1 MPSVVAFPAIIPSA
15 SEMGIIT
22 NSKQFISPLTGYT
35 QTASRKGGR
44 WFLRMTFNNLQ
55 GSQRSALR
63 GYLAFMEGQV
73 NRISVG
79 DHSYTGAL
87 GALGGTPRIKGA
99 GQTGTSLITDGWPA
113 STTVLKAGDLL
124 SYSNGTYSE
133 LKQVTSDATTNGA
146 GEVTL
151 SIAPEIHTTPADN
164 TLIVTASPVGTF
176 MLASPTISWTNRPSQ
191 SGGVSSPLSD
201 LSIDLLEDI
210 GT

>member
-1 MPSVVAFPAIIPSA
+1 MPSVVAFPAITPNA

-44 WFLRMTFNNLQ
+44 WFLRMTFSNLQ
-55 GSQRSALR
+55 GSQRSVLR

-79 DHSYTGAL
+79 DHSYTGAR
-87 GALGGTPRIKGA
+87 GALGGTPLVNG
-99 GQTGTSLITDGWPA
+99 GSQVGTSLITNGWPA
-113 STTVLKAGDLL
+113 STLVLRAGDLF
-124 SYSNGTYSE
+124 SFSNGTYSE
-133 LKQVTSDATTNGA
+133 LKQVTSDGTSDASGNLTI
-146 GEVTL
+146 
-151 SIAPEIHTTPADN
+151 SIAPEIHTSPA
-164 TLIVTASPVGTF
+164 TTAAIVTASPVGTF